1 MSIKSSEPGE
11 TQREIIPLAAV
22 LGAAFYI
29 ILMLLEASLHPQ
41 ILFGAALGS
50 LVIGLLATV
59 FIWQNEH
66 TKHLGEMI
74 ILWVMIFCFVTYGL
88 LCFGGVL

>member
-1 MSIKSSEPGE
+1 MSVKSQEPE
-11 TQREIIPLAAV
+11 KKLREFIPLAVV
-22 LGAAFYI
+22 LSAAFYI

-50 LVIGLLATV
+50 VVIGLLATV
-59 FIWQNEH
+59 FIWQNEPK
-66 TKHLGEMI
+66 KHLGEI
-74 ILWVMIFCFVTYGL
+74 IVLWAMIFGFVIYGL